1 MIFLII
7 CIASYILPHPY
18 DEHKS
23 ILTTSKRNLT
33 LIDRVRHHLVNCP
46 THPLRFAHCDLCICQ
61 LSRRWKPS
69 LGVSLMFELLFPGGM
84 SVLNYSFC
92 RISIP
97 WQWIRARSKKTGWK
111 NGKTSGK
118 NCFLPNFFLKVSC
131 LIWWAK
137 LIINPLDGV
146 AKQIVCKST
155 NSFLEE
161 MILNW

>member
-1 MIFLII
+1 MSESFQNKYRVKLNSTMIFLII

-46 THPLRFAHCDLCICQ
+46 THPIRFAHCDHCICQ

-69 LGVSLMFELLFPGGM
+69 LGVSLMFELLFSGGM

-92 RISIP
+92 RISIVS
-97 WQWIRARSKKTGWK
+97 AVHYKSKVRNMKEIQQG
-111 NGKTSGK
+111 N
-118 NCFLPNFFLKVSC
+118 
-131 LIWWAK
+131 
-137 LIINPLDGV
+137 
-146 AKQIVCKST
+146 
-155 NSFLEE
+155 
-161 MILNW
+161 

>member
-1 MIFLII
+1 MSESFQNKYRVKLNSTMIFLII

-46 THPLRFAHCDLCICQ
+46 THPIRFAHCDLCICQ

-69 LGVSLMFELLFPGGM
+69 LGVSLMFQLLFPGGM

-92 RISIP
+92 RISIVS
-97 WQWIRARSKKTGWK
+97 AVHYKSKVRNMKEIQQG
-111 NGKTSGK
+111 N
-118 NCFLPNFFLKVSC
+118 
-131 LIWWAK
+131 
-137 LIINPLDGV
+137 
-146 AKQIVCKST
+146 
-155 NSFLEE
+155 
-161 MILNW
+161 

>member
-7 CIASYILPHPY
+7 CTASYILPHPY

-46 THPLRFAHCDLCICQ
+46 AHPIRFAHCDLCICQ

-69 LGVSLMFELLFPGGM
+69 LGVSLMFELLFLGGM

-92 RISIP
+92 RISIVSAVHYKSKVRY
-97 WQWIRARSKKTGWK
+97 IKKYSRAISSTSPPLSQSSVSSPSSAPPSSEWRKYVYEKT
-111 NGKTSGK
+111 
-118 NCFLPNFFLKVSC
+118 
-131 LIWWAK
+131 
-137 LIINPLDGV
+137 
-146 AKQIVCKST
+146 
-155 NSFLEE
+155 
-161 MILNW
+161 